1 MTSGSPEDGTPFA
14 VPLSAPERRRRRG
27 GVNYPL
33 IFAAVGVVGLA
44 AAGAF
49 MLTTPIPPKA
59 PPAPA
64 GNPSLGEARTCWQ
77 DRDFACAEADYRAYL
92 AKYPNDGSTNAALAI
107 ALTQDGRHKEALPF
121 YKHAV
126 ALGVATYD
134 TYAGYAVS
142 LDATGDVDDAIR
154 YNYAALKLVPSL
166 VDVRGALANELVRKG
181 QKDEALNLL
190 ESFDQTLEDRGEA
203 PYFQSQI
210 DQIRSGTTGPQLA
223 AANAA
228 AGQAATGAA
237 VPAGTQEIALN
248 SDGAALYVPVLVD
261 DSITLKFVVDSG
273 ASDVS
278 IPADVVQ
285 TLIRMG
291 KIHPGDFRGERTFEL
306 ADGAR
311 VPSQLFVIHS
321 MRVGNR
327 EVKEVMA
334 SITNRRGSPLLG
346 QSFLKRFKSW
356 SIDNRR
362 RVLVL
367 QN

>member
-1 MTSGSPEDGTPFA
+1 MTSGSPDDGAPLA
-14 VPLSAPERRRRRG
+14 IPLSQPERKRRRG
-27 GVNYPL
+27 GINYPL
-33 IFAAVGVVGLA
+33 IFACVGVVGLA
-44 AAGAF
+44 AAGVF
-49 MLTTPIPPKA
+49 IVTTPIPPKA
-59 PPAPA
+59 APAPE
-64 GNPSLGEARTCWQ
+64 GRPSLGEARTCWQ
-77 DRDFACAEADYRAYL
+77 DHDFACAEADYRAYL
-92 AKYPNDGSTNAALAI
+92 AKYPNDASTNAAVAI
-107 ALTQDGRHKEALPF
+107 ILTQDGQHKEALPY
-121 YKHAV
+121 YKRAI

-142 LDATGDVDDAIR
+142 LNATGDIDDAIR

-166 VDVRGALANELVRKG
+166 VDVRGALADQLVKKG
-181 QKDEALNLL
+181 HKDEALNLL
-190 ESFDQTLEDRGEA
+190 ESFDQTLEDRGQA

-210 DQIRSGTTGPQLA
+210 DQIRAGTTGPQMA
-223 AANAA
+223 AANAS
-228 AGQAATGAA
+228 AGQASVAPQT
-237 VPAGTQEIALN
+237 VAGSQEIGLN
-248 SDGAALYVPVLVD
+248 SDGGTLVVPVLID

-291 KIHPGDFRGERTFEL
+291 KVGRGDYLGERTFVM
-306 ADGAR
+306 ADGTH
-311 VPSQLFVIHS
+311 VPSQLFVIRS
-321 MRVGNR
+321 MKVGDR
-327 EVKEVMA
+327 EVKNVTA
-334 SITNRRGSPLLG
+334 SITNRRGSLLLG